1 MISQFLIE
9 SDKIK
14 TDLSSL
20 VNELCSPGVVYV
32 HAEVRHTNTWFE
44 AGVVHCVIV
53 IISYSLTQ
61 LIVLSHCHV
70 QD

>member
-9 SDKIK
+9 TDKIK

-20 VNELCSPGVVYV
+20 VNYLCSPGVV
-32 HAEVRHTNTWFE
+32 HAEVRHSNTWFE